1 VLIYTVMMWDHA
13 DTDIMLATADREE
26 ALKEFESCV
35 AFSLQVWEKGEV
47 LIEMINSEG
56 EYFADG
62 GLERYPEKS
71 PTWARYFSSCRI
83 YGILLNR

>member
-1 VLIYTVMMWDHA
+1 MLIYTVVMWDNA
-13 DTDIMLATADREE
+13 DTDIMLATTDREE

-47 LIEMINSEG
+47 LIEMICNEG

-62 GLERYPEKS
+62 GLERYPEKGQ
-71 PTWARYFSSCRI
+71 RLFNEI
-83 YGILLNR
+83 VEELQ

>member
-1 VLIYTVMMWDHA
+1 MLIYTVMMWDNA
-13 DTDIMLATADREE
+13 DTDIMLATTDREE

-62 GLERYPEKS
+62 GLERYLEKGQQL
-71 PTWARYFSSCRI
+71 FNEI
-83 YGILLNR
+83 VEQLQ

>member
-1 VLIYTVMMWDHA
+1 MLIYTVMMWDHA

-47 LIEMINSEG
+47 LIEMMNSEG

-62 GLERYPEKS
+62 GLERYPEKGYQLFKEIVEQL
-71 PTWARYFSSCRI
+71 R
-83 YGILLNR
+83 

>member
-1 VLIYTVMMWDHA
+1 MLIYTVVMWDFT
-13 DTDIMLATADREE
+13 DTAIMLATTDREE

-62 GLERYPEKS
+62 GLERYPEKGHQL
-71 PTWARYFSSCRI
+71 FKEI
-83 YGILLNR
+83 VEQLQ

>member
-1 VLIYTVMMWDHA
+1 MIYTVVMWDHA
-13 DTDIMLATADREE
+13 DSDVMLATTDRDE

-47 LIEMINSEG
+47 LIEIISNEG

-62 GLERYPEKS
+62 GLERYPEKGHEI
-71 PTWARYFSSCRI
+71 FNEI
-83 YGILLNR
+83 VEQLQ

>member
-1 VLIYTVMMWDHA
+1 MLIYTVVMWDNA
-13 DTDIMLATADREE
+13 DTDIMLATTDREE

-62 GLERYPEKS
+62 GLGRYPEKGQQL
-71 PTWARYFSSCRI
+71 FNEI
-83 YGILLNR
+83 VKQLQ